1 MCSLNCGWNSCYRR
15 IQHER
20 VSASTHLRPSILIDH
35 LKTSSVTPCD
45 SHEPVLV
52 SRNRGHVV
60 RPRDLRKL
68 GNRKIALLHLDSQL
82 ILIRSYVKEF
92 CIRSHRGYRR
102 STSRERKDDCLK
114 QRCGYTV
121 IAPTYCIDLLV
132 NVQCNL
138 TGART
143 VADI

>member
-20 VSASTHLRPSILIDH
+20 VSASTHLRPSIFIDH

-60 RPRDLRKL
+60 WPRDLRKL
-68 GNRKIALLHLDSQL
+68 CDSKIALLHLNSQL

-92 CIRSHRGYRR
+92 CIRSHRSYCR
-102 STSRERKDDCLK
+102 STSREREGDCLK
-114 QRCGYTV
+114 Q
-121 IAPTYCIDLLV
+121 
-132 NVQCNL
+132 
-138 TGART
+138 
-143 VADI
+143 